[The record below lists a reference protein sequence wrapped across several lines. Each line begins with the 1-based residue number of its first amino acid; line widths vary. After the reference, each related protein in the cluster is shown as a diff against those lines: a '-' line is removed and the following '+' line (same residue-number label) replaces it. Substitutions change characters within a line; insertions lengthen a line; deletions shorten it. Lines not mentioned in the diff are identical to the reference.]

1 MGAGTSRAEPETAAG
16 GAAVQLPDKLP
27 PGKLPILY
35 RPAYNITANG
45 IEKLHS
51 FDSCKYGRVMDA
63 LVAAGA
69 LTADAV
75 VAPPL
80 PTREE
85 LLAMHTPEYL
95 DSLASPLRLSSILE
109 LPICWLP
116 SGYLR
121 RRVLEPMAYATKGT
135 LLAAQYALSTGWA
148 VNLGGGYHH
157 ASRSHGH
164 GFCAYADLS
173 GAVHAVR
180 AARPC
185 ACLRAR
191 AAERAAAVTIG
202 DVASARCTCAD
213 RFRVMIVDLDAH
225 QGNGH
230 ERDFTGDGATFIF
243 DCYTPGIF
251 PGDVPARAA
260 IAHAM
265 HFERGDTGARFLSR
279 LRHDLPSCV
288 SSFRPQL
295 VLYNAG
301 TDCLAGDPLSGLS
314 LAPAAVVARDECVF
328 RTCRD
333 AGVPVAMALSGG
345 YQRSTAAVIA
355 ESLLNL
361 NALFG
366 LFDGGGGW
374 GGDGGAAPAVPPAPT
389 PPSVASREEEL

>member
-1 MGAGTSRAEPETAAG
+1 MGAGASHATPAAAGASAAG
-16 GAAVQLPDKLP
+16 GASAPADDVLP

-35 RPAYNITANG
+35 RPEYNITANG

-51 FDSCKYGRVMDA
+51 FDSCKYGRVLGA
-63 LVAAGA
+63 LVASGA
-69 LTADAV
+69 LSADAV
-75 VAPPL
+75 VAPPA
-80 PTREE
+80 PTRQE

-95 DSLASPLRLSSILE
+95 DSLASPLALARILE

-121 RRVLEPMAYATKGT
+121 QRVLEPMGFAAKGT
-135 LLAAQYALSTGWA
+135 LLAALYALQAGWA

-191 AAERAAAVTIG
+191 AAGGGAAVTIG
-202 DVASARCTCAD
+202 DAAATRCACAD
-213 RFRVMIVDLDAH
+213 RFRVMVVDLDAH
-225 QGNGH
+225 QGNGV
-230 ERDFTGDGATFIF
+230 ERDFLGDSATFIF
-243 DCYTPGIF
+243 DCFTPGIF

-265 HFERGDTGARFLSR
+265 HYDPRDTGARFLSQ
-279 LRHDLPSCV
+279 LRRDLPACV
-288 SSFRPQL
+288 ASFRPQL

-314 LAPAAVVARDECVF
+314 LSPAAIVARDEAVF
-328 RTCRD
+328 RACRD
-333 AGVPVAMALSGG
+333 AGVPVAMVLSGG
-345 YQRSTAAVIA
+345 YQRSTAGVIA
-355 ESLLNL
+355 QSLLNL
-361 NALFG
+361 NAVFG
-366 LFDGGGGW
+366 LFGGGG
-374 GGDGGAAPAVPPAPT
+374 GGGPAPAVPP
-389 PPSVASREEEL
+389 PSASREEL